1 MVDTVVLST
10 YIDDM
15 TRTAVGEAGGGEESA
30 EVIGE
35 LIELTRQRRHQLA
48 AIERREAELVR
59 RARQQGYSWQQIA
72 SALDIS
78 KQAVHKKYGRR

>member
-1 MVDTVVLST
+1 
-10 YIDDM
+10 
-15 TRTAVGEAGGGEESA
+15 VGEAGGGEESA

-59 RARQQGYSWQQIA
+59 HARQQGCSWQQIA

>member
-1 MVDTVVLST
+1 MVDTAVAST

-15 TRTAVGEAGGGEESA
+15 TRTAVGEAGGEGSA

-59 RARQQGYSWQQIA
+59 HARQQGYSWQQIA